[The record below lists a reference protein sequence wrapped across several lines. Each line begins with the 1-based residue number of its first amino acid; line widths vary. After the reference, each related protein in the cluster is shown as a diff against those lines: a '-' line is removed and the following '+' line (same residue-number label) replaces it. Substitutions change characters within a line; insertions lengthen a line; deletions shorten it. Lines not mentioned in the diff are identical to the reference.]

1 MLLRVLNIVG
11 ENQRIKLS
19 SNIKK
24 VISISFIYIIL
35 KYYKIN
41 DMILPSVLE
50 ILYLRLQ
57 ITLWSV
63 HIYISIISPKKML
76 HELVGVGL
84 IQIGKNL
91 VIL

>member
-1 MLLRVLNIVG
+1 
-11 ENQRIKLS
+11 
-19 SNIKK
+19 
-24 VISISFIYIIL
+24 
-35 KYYKIN
+35 
-41 DMILPSVLE
+41 MILPSVLE